1 MGASEYVGAIVM
13 TNAPA
18 GWIEI
23 AGAAIWAVLSLRAA
37 LARRSGASP
46 ERGIW
51 AESWQRCLVVA
62 AVQLATGIWLVSR
75 SSPRQAPGAM
85 LWIITAAC
93 GAVLV
98 WMVAT
103 DMGPWLRARL
113 RNRPSGREF

>member
-1 MGASEYVGAIVM
+1 MRASEYEAAIVM

-23 AGAAIWAVLSLRAA
+23 AGAAVWAVLSLRAA
-37 LARRSGASP
+37 LARRSGATP
-46 ERGIW
+46 ERGMW
-51 AESWQRCLVVA
+51 AENWQWCLVVA
-62 AVQLATGIWLVSR
+62 AIQLGTGIWLVSR

-85 LWIITAAC
+85 LWIIMAAS

-113 RNRPSGREF
+113 RNSPTGREF